1 MKKNPFVIRVIAV
14 SIIAIMIWLFW
25 PSIPHP
31 ITTANE
37 HVIKLPQIKAV
48 NSPEKVVNQNIPLAV
63 NIKNITSNDSAT
75 LVAKAYAAELKF
87 PPYSQPLTDN
97 DFDRLK
103 PNHFNPQSIPV
114 DDSGNEVTASLSKYR
129 YIYPEPVLATL
140 AGENIDNAELQLVDI
155 STGEL
160 ILTRVFE
167 KGVDNWHT
175 RFEGK
180 QNLPLQLQATVKAF
194 VNGKSV
200 SIALALKYVDS
211 IATLESFDPAFNQD
225 ADMILQANL
234 TIREKGIYRIRANIF
249 DANQHPI
256 AHLVSKEKLNK
267 GNSQIDL
274 KVHQSVLKDK
284 KSPFYLSTFSVELMS
299 PSPGKPTKYGDSA
312 IKEYVINNFALSSLS
327 EVPYLPSEQ
336 EQQRLSLLKNMA
348 EGK

>member
-1 MKKNPFVIRVIAV
+1 MKKNPFLMRVVVV

-37 HVIKLPQIKAV
+37 HVIKPSQLKTINLPAKII
-48 NSPEKVVNQNIPLAV
+48 NQSIPLAV
-63 NIKNITSNDSAT
+63 KIKNITSNDSAT
-75 LVAKAYAAELKF
+75 LVARAYAEELNF
-87 PPYSQPLTDN
+87 PPYSQPLTEN

-114 DDSGNEVTASLSKYR
+114 DDDGNEVTASLSKYR
-129 YIYPEPVLATL
+129 YTYPEPVLATL

-155 STGEL
+155 STGKL
-160 ILTRVFE
+160 ILTQMFE
-167 KGVDNWHT
+167 KGVDNWHAQ
-175 RFEGK
+175 FEGK
-180 QNLPLQLQATVKAF
+180 QNFPIQLQATVKAF

-211 IATLESFDPAFNQD
+211 VATLEYFDSAFNQD
-225 ADMILQANL
+225 ADMVLKANL
-234 TIREKGIYRIRANIF
+234 TIREQGLYRIRANLF
-249 DANQHPI
+249 DANHQPI
-256 AHLVSKEKLNK
+256 AHLVSKGKLNK
-267 GNSQIDL
+267 GDGHVEL
-274 KVHQSVLKDK
+274 KAHQSVLKEK
-284 KSPFYLSTFSVELMS
+284 KGPFYLSTFSVELMS
-299 PSPGKPTKYGDSA
+299 PAPGKPTKYGDSA
-312 IKEYVINNFALSSLS
+312 IKEHEIKSFAISSLS